1 MEKLITVHEGGA
13 VTWKDI
19 ISREATK
26 RAISE
31 MQLYGVCRVSHMQA
45 AYVSLLP

>member
-1 MEKLITVHEGGA
+1 MEKLITVHGGGA
-13 VTWKDI
+13 VTGNDF

-31 MQLYGVCRVSHMQA
+31 MQAVCRVSHMQA
-45 AYVSLLP
+45 AYTSFLP